1 MLKNIKNYI
10 NDEAFEMILK
20 NKTINIINYKRI
32 ITISPTKV
40 SVLSANQKIV
50 VTGSNLTLNK
60 LLESEILLAGEIKS
74 IEVYDE

>member
-60 LLESEILLAGEIKS
+60 LLEAEILLAGEIKS

>member
-10 NDEAFEMILK
+10 NEEAFEMILK